1 MLTDERVTFSALPL
15 KLSEDIIPYRQR
27 ISPKMIA
34 RVKIYDKS
42 FRKESWV

>member
-15 KLSEDIIPYRQR
+15 KLSEDIIPRQH
-27 ISPKMIA
+27 ISSKMII